1 MADRE
6 YMRKLLDE
14 VLGAERNK
22 LPDQS
27 GDFGLKYSD
36 DAVRPSASLY
46 LSF

>member
-14 VLGAERNK
+14 VLGQERNK

-27 GDFGLKYSD
+27 GDYGVKFTD
-36 DAVRPSASLY
+36 DNV
-46 LSF
+46 

>member
-14 VLGAERNK
+14 VMGSDRNK

-27 GDFGLKYSD
+27 GTFGVKFTD
-36 DAVRPSASLY
+36 ETVRS
-46 LSF
+46 